1 MRNKQLPYEYS
12 ISISVVVDA
21 EDIEEVEDYANALM
35 EDIRGDEDIAAA
47 DWYNITPIRKCRPKR
62 KTNVKN

>member
-1 MRNKQLPYEYS
+1 MLRNKQLPYEYS

-21 EDIEEVEDYANALM
+21 EEIEDVEAYANALM
-35 EDIRGDEDIAAA
+35 EDIREDDDIAAA

-62 KTNVKN
+62 ET